1 MLLLAHANVI
11 VFERALI
18 WVIFQFLSICGK
30 KGIKCLISLPKSF
43 EGDDNSL
50 IVKIF
55 CKPYLK
61 DLLRTP
67 MNKMKQT
74 SIGSDF
80 FKSDKC
86 DNKVASFSFLL
97 LHFFMKH

>member
-1 MLLLAHANVI
+1 M
-11 VFERALI
+11 
-18 WVIFQFLSICGK
+18 
-30 KGIKCLISLPKSF
+30 SLPKRF
-43 EGDDNSL
+43 EGDDKSI

-80 FKSDKC
+80 FKSDKY
-86 DNKVASFSFLL
+86 DNKVASFSFSL
-97 LHFFMKH
+97 LHFLWSIKK